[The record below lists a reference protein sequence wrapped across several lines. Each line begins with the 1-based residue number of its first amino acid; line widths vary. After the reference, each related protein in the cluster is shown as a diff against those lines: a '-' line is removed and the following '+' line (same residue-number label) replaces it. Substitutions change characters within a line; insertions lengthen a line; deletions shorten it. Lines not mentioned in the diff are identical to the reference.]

1 MLLHGLS
8 TSTNLVLQQK
18 ANNSRQY
25 TDRRKKI
32 ENKKKKQRSLIT
44 SKLFPGPRIAY
55 SLCCGLTKKKKV
67 NSHLRSHCHFV
78 NQKHTQVRGT
88 EVSLND
94 GSAIVLNYCEGSS
107 FLPFFLPPKFKC
119 HSLCEVQSSKED
131 PPRQAGKKVKF

>member
-1 MLLHGLS
+1 MPVHSLS

-18 ANNSRQY
+18 GNNSRHY
-25 TDRRKKI
+25 TERRKKI
-32 ENKKKKQRSLIT
+32 ENKKKAAITYNVQIVSWSQDCLLIVLWDDKEKKSKFPSQRSL
-44 SKLFPGPRIAY
+44 
-55 SLCCGLTKKKKV
+55 SLCEP
-67 NSHLRSHCHFV
+67 
-78 NQKHTQVRGT
+78 KHTQVRGT

-94 GSAIVLNYCEGSS
+94 SSAIVLNYREGSS